1 MRRIRDKT
9 VRVARF
15 TTIFCVPL
23 VAVTVAS
30 TPASAQ
36 GVPVFDASNVAQAVE
51 QVRQGVEMIER
62 AQQQINALT
71 GPRGMSLLLN
81 SANDIA
87 ARGAAENFPDLV
99 EGAATGREI
108 LGNTTRIVASINRI
122 KANFDLGGL
131 GDFASSD
138 LAQYRSLA
146 TLGGSSL
153 AAMATGE
160 DSYAR
165 ANEAMIRVNALIPR
179 IDTNTD
185 VKAAIDFN
193 TRVQIEQIQLTNE
206 LLRVLAAQANAQG
219 AQSLFYTRQEMAS
232 REFLRGV
239 GQGGS
244 Q

>member
-1 MRRIRDKT
+1 MRRQSKSGAATFRAAAVLAT
-9 VRVARF
+9 
-15 TTIFCVPL
+15 L
-23 VAVTVAS
+23 VGTLPIS
-30 TPASAQ
+30 GPASAQ
-36 GVPVFDASNVAQAVE
+36 GVPVFDASNVAQAIE

-71 GPRGMSLLLN
+71 GPRGMSLLMN
-81 SANDIA
+81 SATDVA
-87 ARGAAENFPDLV
+87 ARGAADSFPDLV
-99 EGAATGREI
+99 EGAATGRDI

-165 ANEAMIRVNALIPR
+165 ANEAMARVTALVPR
-179 IDTNTD
+179 IDANTD

-193 TRVQIEQIQLTNE
+193 TRVQIEQIQMTNE

-232 REFLRGV
+232 RAFMRGV
-239 GQGGS
+239 GEGETR
-244 Q
+244 